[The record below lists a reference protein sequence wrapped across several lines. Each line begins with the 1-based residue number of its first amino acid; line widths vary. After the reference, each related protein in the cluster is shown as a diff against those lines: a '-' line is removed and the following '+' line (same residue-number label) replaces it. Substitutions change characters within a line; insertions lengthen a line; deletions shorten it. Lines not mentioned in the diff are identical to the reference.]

1 MSLLTVTQLGKAY
14 RSYAS
19 ELHRVAS
26 WFGMSIR
33 ARKENWVLREVSFAI
48 EPGEAVGLVGQN
60 GAGKSTLLKLI
71 AGTLQPTEGTVA
83 INGRIAAIL
92 ELGMGFNTEL
102 SGRQNAYHAAGLMG
116 FTVEQIDGVIGQIEA
131 FAEIGRYFD
140 QPVRMYSS
148 GMQVRVAFA
157 VATAFRPEILI
168 VDEALSV
175 GDLYFQH
182 KCFERIR
189 EFRQQGTTLLI
200 VSHDRDS
207 ILSLCDRAILL
218 EAGRVL
224 RDGRPEEVMD
234 YYNALI
240 ADKEQATVQVS
251 QLDDGSMQTRSGSG
265 EARIESV
272 TLCNVRGESVETLA
286 VGEPVTLRIRVRIER
301 VIPELV
307 VGYVIKDRYGQSVY
321 GTNTSYLQHTQRD
334 LRAGETVE
342 YRFAFNAALGVGSYS
357 VALALHASESH
368 VAKNY
373 EWRDLAL
380 VFSVVNL
387 DKPQFVGTA
396 WMPPKVECIR

>member
-1 MSLLTVTQLGKAY
+1 MSLLSVTQLGKAY

-26 WFGMSIR
+26 WFGVPVR

-71 AGTLQPTEGTVA
+71 AGTLQPTEGTIS

-92 ELGMGFNTEL
+92 ELGMGFSAEL

-131 FAEIGRYFD
+131 FAEIGHYFD

-224 RDGRPEEVMD
+224 RDGSPEQVMD

-240 ADKEQATVQVS
+240 ADKEQATVQVTR
-251 QLDDGSMQTRSGSG
+251 LDDGSMQTRSGSG
-265 EARIESV
+265 EAHIEEV
-272 TLCNVRGESVETLA
+272 TLCNARGEPVDTLA
-286 VGEPVTLRIRVRIER
+286 VGEPVTLRVRASVECD
-301 VIPELV
+301 IPELV
-307 VGYVIKDRYGQSVY
+307 VGYVIKDRYGQAVY
-321 GTNTSYLQHTQRD
+321 GTNTSYLDHTQHG
-334 LRAGETVE
+334 LQAGESVE
-342 YRFAFNAALGVGSYS
+342 YRFAFEVALGAGSYS
-357 VALALHASESH
+357 IALALHASESH

-396 WMPPKVECIR
+396 WIPPEVECIR

>member
-1 MSLLTVTQLGKAY
+1 MSLLSVTQLGKAY

-26 WFGMSIR
+26 WFGMPIR

-71 AGTLQPTEGTVA
+71 AGTLQPTEGA
-83 INGRIAAIL
+83 ITLNGRIAAIL
-92 ELGMGFNTEL
+92 ELGMGFSAEL

-116 FTVEQIDGVIGQIEA
+116 FTVEQIDGVIGPIEA
-131 FAEIGRYFD
+131 FAEIGHYFD

-224 RDGRPEEVMD
+224 RDGPPEQVMD

-240 ADKEQATVQVS
+240 ADKEQATVQVTR
-251 QLDDGSMQTRSGSG
+251 LDDGSMQTRSGSG
-265 EARIESV
+265 EARIEEV
-272 TLCNVRGESVETLA
+272 TLCNARGESVDTLA
-286 VGEPVTLRIRVRIER
+286 VGEPVQLRIRASVER
-301 VIPELV
+301 DIPELV
-307 VGYVIKDRYGQSVY
+307 VGYVIKDRYGQAVY
-321 GTNTSYLQHTQRD
+321 GTNTSYLDHTQHG
-334 LRAGETVE
+334 LQAGESVE
-342 YRFAFNAALGVGSYS
+342 YRFAFEVALGAGSYS
-357 VALALHASESH
+357 IALALHASESH

-396 WMPPKVECIR
+396 WIPPEVECIR